1 MNSTQK
7 GLMWF
12 MSVPVNSGL
21 LTMTLRLFLVKFIN
35 VA

>member
-12 MSVPVNSGL
+12 MSVPINSGL
-21 LTMTLRLFLVKFIN
+21 LTVTLRLFQVKFIK